1 MPERIISFPVS
12 AVFVSTDKDLP
23 TLMETYR
30 EGGKEYICLQGV
42 ASTVLGSVVTFDEV
56 GVSTLL
62 AASAI
67 GFVAIAQGAVDA
79 TSKRGWYLVNGSCQ
93 AKVSASF
100 ADNANCYATATAG
113 EVDDAIVAGDRVKN
127 MIGRSGIASGTALV
141 QVIHPFMDD
150 ALAA

>member
-12 AVFVSTDKDLP
+12 TVFASTDLDLP
-23 TLMETYR
+23 ALMETYR
-30 EGGKEYICLQGV
+30 EGGNEYICLQGV
-42 ASTVLGSVVTFDEV
+42 ASTVVGSVVTFDEL

-62 AASAI
+62 AANAI
-67 GFVAIAQGAVDA
+67 GLVAIAQAIVDT
-79 TSKRGWYLVNGSCQ
+79 TSKRGWYLVRGSCQ

-127 MIGRSGIASGTALV
+127 MIGRSAIASGTALV
-141 QVIHPFMDD
+141 QVQYPFMDD